1 MGTQFWQSW
10 GVPACG
16 ALQDPWQ
23 FMAELGSALFSEPS
37 TRVFL
42 GRLALHV
49 LSFRAGG
56 SWALLQNPQCC
67 VPQTLQGVYGMSEC
81 PLQNSLGQTVLMLPF
96 LSLTVACFPPC

>member
-1 MGTQFWQSW
+1 MDTQFWQSW
-10 GVPACG
+10 GVPAFG

-56 SWALLQNPQCC
+56 SWALCC
-67 VPQTLQGVYGMSEC
+67 RVPSAVCHKHCRVFTE
-81 PLQNSLGQTVLMLPF
+81 
-96 LSLTVACFPPC
+96 